1 MIDPLNALMIFGMVM
16 LVTGILFFPKFG
28 IYSRMKRA
36 RRGLQRTLIED
47 ALKHIYDYEYKNI
60 TCTTESIAG
69 ALLISSD
76 AAADLLTRL
85 ASMGLLVTD
94 DFGVKLTPDGNS
106 YALRVIR
113 VHRLWERYLADETSI
128 PATEWH
134 SSAEEAEH
142 QLTEAETEALAAQI
156 GNPNFDPHGDP
167 IPTPTG
173 EMPPK
178 KGHSLLSLSGGEYA
192 VITHIEDEPEAVF
205 AQLIAQGLYVGMQVM
220 MIERNNERVRFAA
233 DGEEIILA
241 PLFTNNVTVAP
252 ITDEEHRITTPMA
265 SLASLQI
272 GEAATVLNISKA
284 LRGQQRRRLMDLGIV
299 PGTIVS
305 AEMRSASGDP
315 TAYNIRGAV
324 VALRK
329 QHAQMIFIQRN

>member
-1 MIDPLNALMIFGMVM
+1 MIDPLNALTIFGVMM
-16 LVTGILFFPKFG
+16 LVAAVIFLPNYG
-28 IYSRMKRA
+28 IYFQFRRA
-36 RRGLQRTLIED
+36 RRGLKRTLIED

-60 TCTTESIAG
+60 HCTTESIAG
-69 ALLISSD
+69 GLLISSD
-76 AAADLLTRL
+76 AAASLLTRL
-85 ASMGLLVTD
+85 SSMGLLETSD
-94 DFGVKLTPDGNS
+94 TGVRLTPDGTS

-142 QLTEAETEALAAQI
+142 HLTEAETEALAAQI
-156 GNPNFDPHGDP
+156 GNPHFDPHGDP
-167 IPTPTG
+167 IPTPSG

-178 KGHSLLSLSGGEYA
+178 QGHSLLSLNNGDFA

-220 MIERNNERVRFAA
+220 MIERTNERVRFAA

-241 PLFTNNVTVAP
+241 PILTNNVTVSP
-252 ITDEEHRITTPMA
+252 ITDEEHRITTPMTPLS
-265 SLASLQI
+265 SLPI
-272 GEAATVLNISKA
+272 GEEAKVLNISKA

-299 PGTIVS
+299 PGTVIR
-305 AEMRSASGDP
+305 AEMNSASGDP
-315 TAYNIRGAV
+315 TAYAVRGAV

>member
-1 MIDPLNALMIFGMVM
+1 MIDPLYALTVFGLLM
-16 LVTGILFFPKFG
+16 LGSGILFVPKYG
-28 IYSRMKRA
+28 IYFQMRRA
-36 RRGLQRTLIED
+36 RRGLKRTLIED

-60 TCTTESIAG
+60 NCTTESIAG
-69 ALLISSD
+69 ALLISAD
-76 AAADLLTRL
+76 AAAELLTRL
-85 ASMGLLVTD
+85 SSMGLLVTND
-94 DFGVKLTPDGNS
+94 NGVKLTPDGTS

-113 VHRLWERYLADETSI
+113 VHRLWERYLADETSV
-128 PATEWH
+128 PPTEWH
-134 SSAEEAEH
+134 ASAEEAEH
-142 QLTEAETEALAAQI
+142 HLTEEETEALAAQI
-156 GNPNFDPHGDP
+156 GNPHFDPHGDP

-178 KGHSLLSLSGGEYA
+178 KGHSLLSLKNGEFA

-220 MIERNNERVRFAA
+220 MIERTNERVRFAA

-241 PLFTNNVTVAP
+241 PLLTNNITVAP

-265 SLASLQI
+265 ILSSLPV
-272 GEAATVLNISKA
+272 GEEATVLNISKA

-299 PGTIVS
+299 PGTVIR

-315 TAYNIRGAV
+315 TAYLIRGAV
-324 VALRK
+324 VALRQ
-329 QHAQMIFIQRN
+329 QHAQMIFIQKN